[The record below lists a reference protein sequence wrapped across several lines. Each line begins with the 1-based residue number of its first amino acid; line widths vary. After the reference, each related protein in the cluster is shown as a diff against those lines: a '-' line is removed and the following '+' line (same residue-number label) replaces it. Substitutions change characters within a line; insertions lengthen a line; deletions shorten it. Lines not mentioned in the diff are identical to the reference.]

1 MKLSQI
7 NQYLNQASFS
17 ATLSRLY
24 GAEETS
30 DQLKRWSGLAAEA
43 VEKLPE
49 GEFSLFSAPGR
60 SELGGNHTD
69 HNRGRV
75 LAAAIQLDTIT
86 VVVPR
91 NDFRI
96 RILSRGYDPFD
107 LDVSSTAPVA
117 SEKGGSASLI
127 RGVADFFVDHGHKI
141 GGFDAVVESTVLRG
155 SGLSSSASF
164 EVLIGGIFSGLY
176 NNGSIDP
183 IFIARAGQYAE
194 NRYMGK
200 PCGLMD
206 QSACAVGGVV
216 GIDFRDPANPEI
228 RKVELDMAR
237 AGYVLAVVDT
247 GGNHADL
254 THDYASIPTE
264 MKAIAV
270 ALGGLELRD
279 VSEATLRAH
288 LAELRMKVGDRAIL
302 RALHFFAEND
312 RAKAQLE
319 AVAAGD
325 IPGFLALVRAS
336 GLSSVQRL
344 QNINP
349 SLEDGR
355 EQGIAL
361 ALALTEDFLQ
371 NEGAFRV
378 HGGGFAGTIQAW
390 IPSGRYSAFK
400 KLLESVFG
408 PGRVCSLRIRSDGVT
423 DL

>member
-1 MKLSQI
+1 MQLSLI
-7 NQYLNQASFS
+7 NQYLLAPAFQS
-17 ATLSRLY
+17 TLQRLY
-24 GAEETS
+24 GVEACPA
-30 DQLKRWSGLAAEA
+30 QLQRWSLLAAEA
-43 VEKLPE
+43 IDKLPE
-49 GEFSLFSAPGR
+49 GEFRLFSAPGR

-69 HNRGRV
+69 HNRGCV

-91 NDFRI
+91 KDSRI

-107 LDVSSTAPVA
+107 LDIASTAPVA
-117 SEKGGSASLI
+117 AEKGGSASLI
-127 RGVADFFVDHGHKI
+127 RGVADFFVNHGHKV

-164 EVLIGGIFSGLY
+164 EVLVGGIFSGLY
-176 NNGSIDP
+176 NQDAIDP
-183 IFIARAGQYAE
+183 VFIARAGQYAE

-206 QSACAVGGVV
+206 QTACAVGGVV
-216 GIDFRDPANPEI
+216 GIDFRDPANPVI
-228 RKVELDMAR
+228 RKVELDMAQ

-264 MKAIAV
+264 MRAAAA
-270 ALGGLELRD
+270 ALNGVELRD
-279 VSEATLRAH
+279 VSEAVLRSH

-302 RALHFFAEND
+302 RSLHFFAEND
-312 RAKAQLE
+312 RAQAQFA

-349 SLEDGR
+349 SAADGR

-361 ALALTEDFLQ
+361 ALAITEDFLGNQ
-371 NEGAFRV
+371 GAFRV

-390 IPSGRYSAFK
+390 IPSSRYQAFK
-400 KLLESVFG
+400 ELLEAVFG
-408 PGRVCSLRIRSDGVT
+408 PGRVCSLRIRPDGVIG
-423 DL
+423 L